1 MKTKVKTTKA
11 PLPGKSPHS
20 QAIIAGNFV
29 FTQGSIY
36 LTPQGNPLDEGNIL
50 GYW

>member
-1 MKTKVKTTKA
+1 MKTKVETTKA
-11 PLPGKSPHS
+11 PLPGTSPHS

-36 LTPQGNPLDEGNIL
+36 LTPDGKLLEDTIL